1 MGKQPQAIE
10 MMASCINSL
19 VSSFQLS
26 RGSIHICQMDE
37 QMDRHITL
45 NHIKNYFY
53 LFFKFSFQFQ
63 SINIRC
69 CISFR
74 CTT

>member
-1 MGKQPQAIE
+1 MFVVSKTLFLWFSFLCFSCIFVFIFQMGKQPQAIE

-45 NHIKNYFY
+45 NH
-53 LFFKFSFQFQ
+53 
-63 SINIRC
+63 RG
-69 CISFR
+69 
-74 CTT
+74 